1 MTRSPTNVR
10 SAYDFTYR
18 EDYTAMPNNFT
29 PTKSLGYYAEYPSF
43 THQCVISESSSAPP
57 LVLLVDPTTTSPG
70 TSPTP
75 ETVTLQSS
83 DIFVAS
89 PWIITYEYSS
99 GASCA
104 PACSSPWRSGDP
116 FPIPTPA
123 RTSEP
128 SPQDSNWVIPS
139 SEPPQRDRSWDMTP
153 SAWLLFL
160 VLPLTVV
167 LSIAGFV
174 AVCCIYTRKERE
186 KAVQVIELQSQ
197 PQPQP
202 RYEAPGVKEPPPP
215 YSR

>member
-1 MTRSPTNVR
+1 MR

-18 EDYTAMPNNFT
+18 EDYTVMPDNFT

-43 THQCVISESSSAPP
+43 THQCIISESSSGPP
-57 LVLLVDPTTTSPG
+57 LVLLVDPTTTSSG
-70 TSPTP
+70 ASPTT

-116 FPIPTPA
+116 FPIPTPE
-123 RTSEP
+123 TTP
-128 SPQDSNWVIPS
+128 
-139 SEPPQRDRSWDMTP
+139 EPPQRDRTWDMTP

-174 AVCCIYTRKERE
+174 TVCCIYTRKERK
-186 KAVQVIELQSQ
+186 KAVQVIELQSQPQ

-215 YSR
+215 YSRS